1 MSKSREIPPH
11 LLASAGAPR
20 AGGLL
25 IRERLLKR
33 LDAADGLG
41 VWLSAPAGYGKSSL
55 AASYASMRARS
66 CIWLRLSQTDADPA
80 SFFAHL
86 SAAAAA
92 EARLPVLQAEQLG
105 DIVGFAR
112 RYFPALFA
120 TLPLSGLLVLDEAE
134 SVAESLQAVLAV
146 AVAAVPPGLQLLVT
160 SRTPPPS
167 TLARARVDA
176 RLLTLEARDLSL
188 TRDEIMALFVQ
199 RRTPAT
205 DDQID
210 AVHTRTLGWPAA
222 VSLTLL
228 AGGQLPSLDDEVLRD
243 YLRLE
248 VWPGFDES
256 TRQRLLL
263 AAQLPYVNAALER
276 VWPRLDGS
284 TAMLG
289 QFAQRGLFVLT
300 ESGDEPRQV
309 LHPMIRDFLCRFAQE
324 SLPPDEHVALRR
336 DAARALADA
345 GDTEAAMPALL
356 AAGDFERAAPV
367 LVALAPRLVAQARM
381 RTLAG
386 WLAPFPAAWREREP
400 DLDYWGA
407 QVWVMAKPAR
417 AREQLLRSKAGYAAR
432 GDAAG
437 RLRTLAHLA
446 YLSFVDFAPEYP
458 ITRWLD
464 ELSEVAARFDD
475 LPSAQD
481 KAQVAVTVVH
491 ALLVGEPAHAE
502 LPRWRERALDAL
514 HAPIG
519 LQLRAR
525 VASVLGINLL
535 WSGLF
540 EQLGAMH
547 GLLARTIEKQ
557 GLTDYGQ
564 LVWGLV
570 ELDAC
575 WAQGRL
581 GDAPVVLRRLLA
593 TSERCGIRALE
604 TYHRLLA
611 NDAQLAAGDLPAAEA
626 LLTEARA
633 ATLPEQITE
642 IWHTAFQAAWLALWR
657 GEGPT
662 VLHEAR
668 AAIDA
673 ARAIRSPMCEAF
685 GWVALAL
692 AHRQRGSDGE
702 VAATLSSLREVAA
715 RSGSAMVDFHVHD
728 LAAWLARRRG
738 DTAAESAALADALRL
753 LARHDMVYPAL
764 GTAPLLAETAA
775 AALALGIES
784 AFVQRWIR
792 RRALAPPADALAA
805 DWPVP
810 LQLQLLGA
818 FEVVIDGQPLVFEG
832 KVQKRPLELLQALAV
847 HGPAPVPVARL
858 IDDLWPELD
867 GDAAR
872 KAFDAA
878 LMRLRR
884 LLVHRAA
891 ALRVEAGALHL
902 DPALIGCDLWSLRRL
917 AELPPA
923 ALQARP
929 ALQTWALARAGAALL
944 PLQQAAWIA
953 APRQRHLRR
962 MQQRFAASPAAG
974 L

>member
-1 MSKSREIPPH
+1 M
-11 LLASAGAPR
+11 
-20 AGGLL
+20 
-25 IRERLLKR
+25 
-33 LDAADGLG
+33 
-41 VWLSAPAGYGKSSL
+41 V
-55 AASYASMRARS
+55 
-66 CIWLRLSQTDADPA
+66 
-80 SFFAHL
+80 
-86 SAAAAA
+86 
-92 EARLPVLQAEQLG
+92 
-105 DIVGFAR
+105 
-112 RYFPALFA
+112 
-120 TLPLSGLLVLDEAE
+120 
-134 SVAESLQAVLAV
+134 
-146 AVAAVPPGLQLLVT
+146 
-160 SRTPPPS
+160 
-167 TLARARVDA
+167 
-176 RLLTLEARDLSL
+176 
-188 TRDEIMALFVQ
+188 
-199 RRTPAT
+199 
-205 DDQID
+205 
-210 AVHTRTLGWPAA
+210 
-222 VSLTLL
+222 
-228 AGGQLPSLDDEVLRD
+228 
-243 YLRLE
+243 
-248 VWPGFDES
+248 
-256 TRQRLLL
+256 
-263 AAQLPYVNAALER
+263 
-276 VWPRLDGS
+276 
-284 TAMLG
+284 
-289 QFAQRGLFVLT
+289 
-300 ESGDEPRQV
+300 
-309 LHPMIRDFLCRFAQE
+309 
-324 SLPPDEHVALRR
+324 
-336 DAARALADA
+336 
-345 GDTEAAMPALL
+345 
-356 AAGDFERAAPV
+356 
-367 LVALAPRLVAQARM
+367 
-381 RTLAG
+381 
-386 WLAPFPAAWREREP
+386 
-400 DLDYWGA
+400 
-407 QVWVMAKPAR
+407 KPAK
-417 AREQLLRSKAGYAAR
+417 AREQLLRAKAGYAAQ

-464 ELSEVAARFDD
+464 ELSEVAPRFDA
-475 LPSAQD
+475 LASAQD
-481 KAQVAVTVVH
+481 KAQVALTVVY
-491 ALLVGEPAHAE
+491 ALLVGEPSHPE

-581 GDAPVVLRRLLA
+581 AEAPIVLQRLLA
-593 TSERCGIRALE
+593 TSERCGIRALD

-611 NDAQLAAGDLPAAEA
+611 NDAQLAAGELPAAEA
-626 LLTEARA
+626 LLADARV
-633 ATLPEQITE
+633 ATLPAQITE

-657 GEGPT
+657 GDGPA
-662 VLHEAR
+662 VLREAR

-692 AHRQRGSDGE
+692 AHRQRGSE
-702 VAATLSSLREVAA
+702 VDVEATLRGLREVAA

-728 LAAWLARRRG
+728 LEAWLARRRG
-738 DTAAESAALADALRL
+738 ETTAESAALAEALRL

-792 RRALAPPADALAA
+792 RRALAPPAEALAA
-805 DWPVP
+805 DWPLP
-810 LQLQLLGA
+810 LQLDVLGG

-847 HGPAPVPVARL
+847 YGPALVPLARL

-878 LMRLRR
+878 LLRLRR
-884 LLVHRAA
+884 LLGVHAA
-891 ALRVEAGALHL
+891 ALRVEAGAVHL

-917 AELPPA
+917 AELPPDV
-923 ALQARP
+923 LQVRP
-929 ALQTWALARAGAALL
+929 ALQAWALARASVALL

-962 MQQRFAASPAAG
+962 MQQRFAASPVAG
-974 L
+974 P

>member
-1 MSKSREIPPH
+1 MSKAPEVPLP
-11 LLASAGAPR
+11 LLIAAGAPR
-20 AGGLL
+20 SGGLL
-25 IRERLLKR
+25 MRERLLQR
-33 LDAADGLG
+33 LDAAAGLG
-41 VWLSAPAGYGKSSL
+41 IWLCAPAGCGKSSL
-55 AASYASMRARS
+55 AASYASARDRP
-66 CIWLRLSQTDADPA
+66 CIWLRLSPTDADPA

-86 SAAAAA
+86 SAAAGAA
-92 EARLPVLQAEQLG
+92 LPALQAEQLG
-105 DIVGFAR
+105 DIAGFAR

-120 TLPLSGLLVLDEAE
+120 ALPPAGLLVLDEAE
-134 SVAESLQAVLAV
+134 SVAEPLQALLAA
-146 AVAAVPPGLQLLVT
+146 AVAAVPPGAQLLVT
-160 SRTPPPS
+160 SRTPPPPP
-167 TLARARVDA
+167 LARARIEG
-176 RLLTLEARDLSL
+176 RLLTLEAEELSL
-188 TRDEIMALFVQ
+188 TRDEIADLFIQ
-199 RRTPAT
+199 RGSPAT
-205 DDQID
+205 GEQID
-210 AVHTRTLGWPAA
+210 AVHTRTRGWAAA

-228 AGGQLPSLDDEVLRD
+228 DGGRLPSADDEVLRD

-248 VWPGFDES
+248 VWPGFDPG
-256 TRQRLLL
+256 TQQRLLL

-276 VWPRLDGS
+276 AWPRLAGS

-289 QFAQRGLFVLT
+289 GFAQRGLFVLT

-309 LHPMIRDFLCRFAQE
+309 LHPMIRDFLCRFAQQ
-324 SLPPDEHVALRR
+324 SLPPDEHDALRR

-381 RTLAG
+381 RTLGG
-386 WLAPFPAAWREREP
+386 WLAPFPPAWCEREP

-407 QVWVMAKPAR
+407 QIWVMAKPAK
-417 AREQLLRSKAGYAAR
+417 AREQLLRAKAGYAAR

-464 ELSEVAARFDD
+464 ELSEVAPRFDD
-475 LPSAQD
+475 LASAQD
-481 KAQVAVTVVH
+481 KAQVAMTVVH
-491 ALLVGEPAHAE
+491 ALLVGDPAHTE

-575 WAQGRL
+575 WAQGRVA
-581 GDAPVVLRRLLA
+581 DAPGVLQRLLA
-593 TSERCGIRALE
+593 TSERCGIRALD

-611 NDAQLAAGDLPAAEA
+611 NDAQLAAGELPAAEA
-626 LLTEARA
+626 LLAEARA
-633 ATLPEQITE
+633 ATLPAQITE

-657 GEGPT
+657 GDGPT
-662 VLHEAR
+662 ILREAR

-692 AHRQRGSDGE
+692 AHRQRGSEADVE
-702 VAATLSSLREVAA
+702 ATLLGLRELAA

-738 DTAAESAALADALRL
+738 DAAGEAAALADALRL
-753 LARHDMVYPAL
+753 LARHDMLFPAL

-775 AALALGIES
+775 AALAQGIES

-792 RRALAPPADALAA
+792 RRGLVPPADALAV
-805 DWPVP
+805 DWPMALRVRV
-810 LQLQLLGA
+810 LGG
-818 FEVVIDGQPLVFEG
+818 FELAIDGQPLLFEG
-832 KVQKRPLELLQALAV
+832 KVQKRPLELLQALLL
-847 HGPAPVPVARL
+847 HGPAAVPVARL
-858 IDDLWPELD
+858 VDDLWPELE

-878 LMRLRR
+878 LLRLRR
-884 LLVHRAA
+884 LLRAHAA
-891 ALRVEAGALHL
+891 ALWVEAGALHL
-902 DPALIGCDLWSLRRL
+902 DLELIGCDLWSLRRL

-923 ALQARP
+923 ALQQRP
-929 ALQTWALARAGAALL
+929 ALHGWAQARAAAALL
-944 PLQQAAWIA
+944 PLQQAAWIE

-962 MQQRFAASPAAG
+962 MQQRFG
-974 L
+974 VG